1 MYYIYNEFFLFIIH
15 VLIFP
20 GWGKTRHPGSMT
32 SVLQQGKTPVVSNS
46 VCYAKNR
53 NTIPIPIT
61 RAMVCSGN
69 GGRTRLS
76 GCHGDSGGPFVCR
89 IGGRW
94 ELHGAVSHG
103 SNTCESTKSYT
114 VYARVN
120 YFKSWIQSNMA
131 RY

>member
-1 MYYIYNEFFLFIIH
+1 MYSIYNEFFLFIIH

-32 SVLQQGKTPVVSNS
+32 SVLQQGRMPVVSNS
-46 VCYAKNR
+46 ACHASHEKRIV
-53 NTIPIPIT
+53 PIT
-61 RAMVCSGN
+61 SAMICSGH
-69 GGRTRLS
+69 GGSTRVS
-76 GCHGDSGGPFVCR
+76 GCHGDSGGPFVCK

-103 SNTCESTKSYT
+103 SNGCSAEYTYT

-120 YFKSWIQSNMA
+120 YFRSWIESKM
-131 RY
+131 RS